1 MSALCKIEAAL
12 DRLGYASDR
21 RLHDYAF
28 ADVLSPGGEVR
39 AVDLAVFTQL
49 PESFRS
55 AAFGVIAGAADPAQA
70 IMERRALGAP
80 VFLAIDPSGEVGV
93 WAVGARAQPRLL
105 ERVTLD
111 QIDDLFARHADSWSP
126 QALHRAKAQSA
137 ARGVY
142 QLDFVDLGLL
152 QAIESEVQVK
162 LQDVLT
168 EVIGLLAAPDADPV
182 AQRAA
187 FRTTF
192 RLLAAKILSDRLHP
206 DASTWALD
214 DVGSVLGGIET
225 YYQLPVLSEGE
236 ALIDAPKAAAAWS
249 VFRGAVNLRN
259 ISADSLAFVYE
270 NTLVTADTRKMFG
283 THSTPRA
290 VAEYVLN
297 AIDLA
302 QFDLE
307 AMRVVEP
314 FAGAGIFLVAALRQM
329 RDQLPADWSAERR
342 HAYLTARLAGA
353 ELDVFACEVATL
365 SLILADYP
373 NANGWKIQPRDLF
386 KDGALAEVLAGATV
400 VLCNPPFEDFDQSE
414 RAAYPEAFGK
424 SPSKGIVALN
434 AALDARPQALGFIL
448 PRGVLQQKQYARIR
462 ERLALTYGEIE
473 LVWLPD
479 RIFEKAAYPSAL
491 VVAKG
496 LMAEDC
502 DRVTL
507 TAREVKDRD
516 RDEFLSTGKVSVT
529 RREIRVGGADHLWVG
544 ALDEVWS
551 YLRANTTLG
560 DQAEL
565 YRGLKW
571 RVQQQ
576 GVSAKPLP
584 GYRPGI
590 FKPATSLAPFEVKA
604 PVWLNFDDTLA
615 LRPAPLTRAWKD
627 PKIFINNQRASRGPW
642 RLLAAYDTTGLAA
655 SQQFTGIWP
664 TGDFSGPSLAAI
676 LNSPLANAYV
686 SEHSTDQHFT
696 NAMLK
701 TLPLPAR
708 LDHAALEAA
717 VQAYE
722 QALAEEYGSLMH
734 VADDNRLNRLLVEI
748 DALVLRGYD
757 LPPRLERRV
766 LDYFESVRRPVRHEF
781 SGWFPPDFK
790 GFMPLH
796 EWLGQAHRAN
806 LGPWTTKIFRPLPQD
821 EVEAL
826 ARFVD

>member
-1 MSALCKIEAAL
+1 MSALRKIEAAL
-12 DRLGYASDR
+12 DRLGYANDR
-21 RLHDYAF
+21 RLRDYAF
-28 ADVLSPGGEVR
+28 ADVLSPGGEAR

-55 AAFGVIAGAADPAQA
+55 AAFGVIEGSADPAQA

-80 VFLAIDPSGEVGV
+80 VFLAIGPHGDVGV
-93 WAVGARAQPRLL
+93 WAVEARSQPRLL

-126 QALHRAKAQSA
+126 QALHRAKAQGA
-137 ARGVY
+137 ARGAY

-152 QAIESEVQVK
+152 PAIESEVQVK
-162 LQDVLT
+162 LQRVLA
-168 EVIGLLAAPDADPV
+168 EVIGLLAPPDAGAEP
-182 AQRAA
+182 QRAA

-206 DASTWALD
+206 DASSWALD
-214 DVGSVLGGIET
+214 DVGSVLAGIES
-225 YYQLPVLSEGE
+225 YYHLPVLAQGA
-236 ALIDAPKAAAAWS
+236 ALVDPAKAAAAWKA
-249 VFRGAVNLRN
+249 FQGAVNLRN

-290 VAEYVLN
+290 VAEYVLD

-302 QFDLE
+302 QFDVD
-307 AMRVVEP
+307 AMKVVEP

-386 KDGALAEVLAGATV
+386 KEGALTEVLNGATV
-400 VLCNPPFEDFDQSE
+400 VLCNPPFEDFDQGE
-414 RAAYPEAFGK
+414 RVAYPAAFAR
-424 SPSKGIVALN
+424 SPSKGIVALE
-434 AALDARPQALGFIL
+434 AALEARPQALGFVL
-448 PRGVLQQKQYARIR
+448 PRGVLQQEQYAKMR
-462 ERLALTYGEIE
+462 ERLALQYSEIE

-491 VVAKG
+491 VIAKG
-496 LMAEDC
+496 LKAGAS
-502 DRVTL
+502 DRVEL

-516 RDEFLSTGKVSVT
+516 RDEFLSTGKVSAT
-529 RREIRVGGADHLWVG
+529 RREVRSGAIDHLWIG

-551 YLRANTTLG
+551 YLARLPRLG
-560 DQAEL
+560 HQAEL

-576 GVSAKPLP
+576 GVSTKPLP
-584 GYRPGI
+584 GYKPGI
-590 FKPATSLAPFEVKA
+590 FKPATSLGPFEIKSS
-604 PVWLNFDDTLA
+604 VWLNFDEALA
-615 LRPAPLTRAWKD
+615 LRPAPLARPWNESKV
-627 PKIFINNQRASRGPW
+627 FINNQRASRGPW
-642 RLLAAYDTTGLAA
+642 RLMAAYDTHGLAA
-655 SQQFTGIWP
+655 SQQFTAIWP
-664 TGDFSGPSLAAI
+664 TGDFSGSALAAV

-708 LDHAALEAA
+708 LDHAGLEGA
-717 VQAYE
+717 VKAYE
-722 QALAEEYGSLMH
+722 QALAEEYGLLH
-734 VADDNRLNRLLVEI
+734 ATDEARLNRLLLEI
-748 DALVLRGYD
+748 DAIVLRGYD

-766 LDYFESVRRPVRHEF
+766 LDFFDGFERPVRHDF
-781 SGWFPPDFK
+781 PGWFPPDFK
-790 GFMPLH
+790 GYMPLH
-796 EWLGQAHRAN
+796 EWLSQTHRAN
-806 LGPWTTKIFRPLPQD
+806 LGAWVTKVFQPLPHD

-826 ARFVD
+826 ARFVG

>member
-1 MSALCKIEAAL
+1 MSALRKIEAAL

-21 RLHDYAF
+21 RLHDYVF
-28 ADVLSPGGEVR
+28 ADVLSPGGDVR

-55 AAFGVIAGAADPAQA
+55 AAFGIIAGAADPALA

-105 ERVTLD
+105 ERVTLE
-111 QIDDLFARHADSWSP
+111 QIDDLFARHADNWSP
-126 QALHRAKAQSA
+126 QALHRAKAQGA
-137 ARGVY
+137 VRGIY

-152 QAIESEVQVK
+152 PAIESEVQVK
-162 LQDVLT
+162 LQHVLT
-168 EVIGLLAAPDADPV
+168 EVIGLLAAPDADPG

-206 DASTWALD
+206 DASNWALD
-214 DVGSVLGGIET
+214 DVGSVLAGIET
-225 YYQLPVLSEGE
+225 YYHLPVLSEGE
-236 ALIDAPKAAAAWS
+236 TLIDATKAAAAWS

-290 VAEYVLN
+290 VAEYVLD

-302 QFDLE
+302 KFDLE

-386 KDGALAEVLAGATV
+386 NDGALAEVLAGATV
-400 VLCNPPFEDFDQSE
+400 VLCNPPFEDFDQDQ
-414 RAAYPEAFGK
+414 RGAYPQAFAR
-424 SPSKGIVALN
+424 SPSKGIVALE
-434 AALDARPQALGFIL
+434 AALDARPQALGFVL
-448 PRGVLQQKQYARIR
+448 PRGVLLQKQYAKVRQ
-462 ERLALTYGEIE
+462 RLAANYQEIE
-473 LVWLPD
+473 LVSLPD
-479 RIFEKAAYPSAL
+479 RIFENATYPSAL
-491 VVAKG
+491 IIAKTRRNND
-496 LMAEDC
+496 L
-502 DRVTL
+502 RSVRL
-507 TAREVKDRD
+507 TAREVRDADRD
-516 RDEFLSTGKVSVT
+516 AFLASNVVSASRVITRDAAQG
-529 RREIRVGGADHLWVG
+529 RLWVG

-551 YLRANTTLG
+551 YLEVGPRLG
-560 DQAEL
+560 AQAEI
-565 YRGLKW
+565 YRGLQW
-571 RVQQQ
+571 RVQKNGARSKPGPNFRA
-576 GVSAKPLP
+576 GV
-584 GYRPGI
+584 
-590 FKPATSLAPFEVKA
+590 FKPAASLSPYEIRTTT
-604 PVWLNFDDTLA
+604 WLDFDPAAA
-615 LRPAPLTRAWKD
+615 LYPGPLTRPWER
-627 PKIFINNQRASRGPW
+627 PKVLINNQRSSRGPW
-642 RLLAAYDTTGLAA
+642 RMAGAFDETGLAA
-655 SQQFTGIWP
+655 SQQFTALWP
-664 TGDFSGPSLAAI
+664 TGRFSGRALAAI
-676 LNSPLANAYV
+676 INGPVANAYV
-686 SEHSTDQHFT
+686 TEQTTDHDFT
-696 NAMLK
+696 NAMLA

-708 LDHAALEAA
+708 LDPPALEAA
-717 VQAYE
+717 VKAYE
-722 QALAEEYGSLMH
+722 QALAEEYGGLML
-734 VADDNRLNRLLVEI
+734 APDEARLNGLLVEI

-766 LDYFESVRRPVRHEF
+766 LDYFDGVRRPVRHEF
-781 SGWFPPDFK
+781 QGWFPPDFK
-790 GFMPLH
+790 GYVPLH
-796 EWLGQAHRAN
+796 EWLRQAHQAN
-806 LGPWTTKIFRPLPQD
+806 LGSWTTKVFKPLPQD

-826 ARFVD
+826 ARFVS